1 MVINRTGYD
10 NYNNYN
16 MFFTPANASAGVSG
30 TPTDKTGVSAT
41 DAAGKVQKDSEASRT
56 GKGECQTCSERK
68 YVDGSNECD
77 VSFKTPGHIDPD
89 AALSVVSA
97 HEREH
102 VANAIQKGNEPGAK
116 LIQASVRIKTAI
128 CPECGRSYVS
138 GGVTSTKIQ
147 YSTTPYDE
155 NKKKTDS
162 LALTGANIDESL

>member
-1 MVINRTGYD
+1 MLNGIGYS

-16 MFFTPANASAGVSG
+16 MFFTPANSVSGVSD
-30 TPTDKTGVSAT
+30 TPKDTTGVSAT
-41 DAAGKVQKDSEASRT
+41 NASGRIQEGSGTART

-77 VSFKTPGHIDPD
+77 VSFKAPGHIDPD
-89 AALSVVSA
+89 MAFSVVSS

-102 VANAIQKGNEPGAK
+102 VANAVQKSNKPGAK

-147 YSTTPYDE
+147 YGDTPYDE
-155 NKKKTDS
+155 AKKKEDS